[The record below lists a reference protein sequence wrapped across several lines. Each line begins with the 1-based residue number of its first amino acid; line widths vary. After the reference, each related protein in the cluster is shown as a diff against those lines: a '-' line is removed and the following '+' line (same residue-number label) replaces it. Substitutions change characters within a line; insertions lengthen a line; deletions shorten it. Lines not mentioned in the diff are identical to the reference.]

1 MFNFG
6 SRLSDRSRGLILA
19 VSGSTLVSAETPLV
33 RAGDTD
39 AWTFAYIVSLWSALV
54 LGSVSFYT
62 LRSGLLDSLKEFKLL
77 IITSGLLTAISTITI
92 ILAVTYTEIANVV
105 VLLATAP
112 FIASL
117 CARLILKEA
126 ISRRMV
132 IAILVS
138 FLGVLLVFGN
148 SIGLGSYRGELLSL
162 TAVTSFSLNLTSWRK
177 YPELPR
183 VVVLT
188 TGSIFTFLISISFA
202 DPLTPNTRVLLVSL
216 ALGVVFS
223 PLARLCSSTS
233 TRYIPVSYVGLCVP
247 VETVL
252 APIWAWIFF
261 NENVQPSTILG
272 GLIILA
278 AIVFGLTSPRGQVTD
293 SLSA

>member
-92 ILAVTYTEIANVV
+92 ILAVTYTQIANVV

-117 CARLILKEA
+117 CAGLILKET
-126 ISRRMV
+126 ISKRML

-138 FLGVLLVFGN
+138 FLGVLLVFGK
-148 SIGLGSYRGELLSL
+148 SISLGSYRGELLSL
-162 TAVTSFSLNLTSWRK
+162 IAVISFSLNLTLWRRF
-177 YPELPR
+177 PELPR
-183 VVVLT
+183 VIVLT